1 MSAPGVPRCITNSTL
16 TRSSSSL
23 TPPRRGVYTDTM
35 TDRSSLETWS
45 IADAA
50 ETYGIRTWGHG
61 YFDISPE
68 GEVTI
73 SLACGDRRKAV
84 SLHRIYHDIKAR
96 GLTPPVLL
104 RFSDILDAAI
114 TDLNESFQKAIR
126 DAGYQGRYRGVYPI
140 KVNQQQQVIEEVSH
154 FGTKYHHGLEAGSK
168 AELIAALALHA
179 RPRGVHHLQRL
190 QGRGVHRPRPAT
202 GSRSGCRSSS

>member
-1 MSAPGVPRCITNSTL
+1 
-16 TRSSSSL
+16 
-23 TPPRRGVYTDTM
+23 M
-35 TDRSSLETWS
+35 TDRNSLETWS
-45 IADAA
+45 IADAV

-61 YFDISPE
+61 YFDISSE

-126 DAGYQGRYRGVYPI
+126 DAGDVRESGIVASSPSLIVPPGR
-140 KVNQQQQVIEEVSH
+140 
-154 FGTKYHHGLEAGSK
+154 
-168 AELIAALALHA
+168 AAAC
-179 RPRGVHHLQRL
+179 
-190 QGRGVHRPRPAT
+190 
-202 GSRSGCRSSS
+202 GSRAASPRRVQA